1 VCLERIQ
8 INKSNRYTDVG
19 SFLEKIGKLDKEG
32 ADQLRIFSEDK
43 IKQNMTRDG
52 IQQFYAEETK

>member
-1 VCLERIQ
+1 MESLERIQ
-8 INKSNRYTDVG
+8 INKSNRLTDVG

-43 IKQNMTRDG
+43 IKQN
-52 IQQFYAEETK
+52 IK